1 MLERLAGH
9 EYYCFLDGYLG
20 YIIRSQSYLRTKKNH
35 LHMSLRNICIP
46 THAVWFTQ
54 CSRHL
59 STIYDE
65 HFQRHVE
72 QFLKIFMDDF
82 SIRGSS
88 FDACL
93 PHLKA
98 VLTRCEEK
106 QLILNWKNITL
117 WSNVALCVV
126 SKDGIEVN
134 KAKNRTYL
142 NSSSSYVC

>member
-9 EYYCFLDGYLG
+9 EYYCFLDGY
-20 YIIRSQSYLRTKKNH
+20 SSYNQIAIAPETKKKKH
-35 LHMSLRNICIP
+35 LHMSLWNICIP

-72 QFLKIFMDDF
+72 QFLKIFIDDF

-106 QLILNWKNITL
+106 RLILNWKKYHFM
-117 WSNVALCVV
+117 V
-126 SKDGIEVN
+126 KRGIM
-134 KAKNRTYL
+134 
-142 NSSSSYVC
+142 CCF